1 MQPAVYILANA
12 KRGTLYTGVTADLR
26 ARLWTHT
33 NHLNPDSFSS
43 RYNVTRLV
51 YYEPHATML
60 AAIQREKQI
69 KAGSRA
75 RKLWLIECFNPEW
88 RDLSAD
94 VNAS

>member
-12 KRGTLYTGVTADLR
+12 KRGTLYTGVTADLK

-33 NHLNPDSFSS
+33 NHLDPDSFSA

-51 YYEPHATML
+51 YYEPHASML

-69 KAGSRA
+69 KGGSRA
-75 RKLWLIECFNPEW
+75 AKIWLIEQRNRDW

-94 VNAS
+94 VNS